1 MTPIQTLPCAVPIA
15 SLVMRLKRFSRGFT
29 LVELLMAAGLGVVF
43 CGLAAQLLIGDLA
56 HGRAL
61 ARRLQLRRLQR
72 RTLMLVK
79 GDLSRA
85 DHWQLQPAS
94 DPGWRCSMAGRQ
106 PLIAI
111 SSAEGVAAVVY
122 SLGPPPS
129 SIWRG
134 QVLMRCG
141 PSFDLQGQPNL
152 EGAYQNRVVLDQV
165 EALHVEQDPD
175 RLLLRLEI
183 QQRLPGSDQLLRS
196 SAVG

>member
-1 MTPIQTLPCAVPIA
+1 MAPCAVPIA
-15 SLVMRLKRFSRGFT
+15 NPVMRLKRYDRGFT
-29 LVELLMAAGLGVVF
+29 LVELLLAAALGALF
-43 CGLAAQLLIGDLA
+43 CGLAAQLLIGELA
-56 HGRAL
+56 HGSAL

-79 GDLSRA
+79 GDLSDA
-85 DHWQLQPAS
+85 DHWQLQPAF
-94 DPGWRCSMAGRQ
+94 DPSWRCSMAGRQ

-111 SSAEGVAAVVY
+111 STAEGTAAVVY
-122 SLGPPPS
+122 SLGRPPS

-152 EGAYQNRVVLDQV
+152 EGAYQSRVVLDQV
-165 EALHVEQDPD
+165 EALLLEQDPQ
-175 RLLLRLEI
+175 LPLLRLEI

>member
-1 MTPIQTLPCAVPIA
+1 
-15 SLVMRLKRFSRGFT
+15 
-29 LVELLMAAGLGVVF
+29 MA
-43 CGLAAQLLIGDLA
+43 Q
-56 HGRAL
+56 
-61 ARRLQLRRLQR
+61 
-72 RTLMLVK
+72 
-79 GDLSRA
+79 
-85 DHWQLQPAS
+85 
-94 DPGWRCSMAGRQ
+94 RQ

-111 SSAEGVAAVVY
+111 SSVEGAAAVVY

-165 EALHVEQDPD
+165 EALLLEQDPQ
-175 RLLLRLEI
+175 LPLLRLEI

>member
-1 MTPIQTLPCAVPIA
+1 
-15 SLVMRLKRFSRGFT
+15 MRLKRHNRGFT
-29 LVELLMAAGLGVVF
+29 LVELLLAAGLGVVF
-43 CGLAAQLLIGDLA
+43 CSQAAQLLIGDLA
-56 HGRAL
+56 HGSAL

-79 GDLSRA
+79 GDLSDA
-85 DHWQLQPAS
+85 EHWQLQPGF
-94 DPGWRCSMAGRQ
+94 DPNWRCSMAQRQ

-111 SSAEGVAAVVY
+111 SSVEGAAAVVY

-152 EGAYQNRVVLDQV
+152 EGPYQNRVVLDQV
-165 EALHVEQDPD
+165 ETFHVEQDPQ
-175 RLLLRLEI
+175 LPLLRLEI

>member
-1 MTPIQTLPCAVPIA
+1 
-15 SLVMRLKRFSRGFT
+15 MRLKRDRRGFT
-29 LVELLMAAGLGVVF
+29 LVELLLAAGLGVVF

-56 HGRAL
+56 HGSAL

-79 GDLSRA
+79 GDLSDA
-85 DHWQLQPAS
+85 DNWQLQPAF
-94 DPGWRCSMAGRQ
+94 DPNWRCSMAGRQ

-111 SSAEGVAAVVY
+111 STAEGAAAVVY

-152 EGAYQNRVVLDQV
+152 EGSYQNRVVLDQV
-165 EALHVEQDPD
+165 EAFLLEQDPQ
-175 RLLLRLEI
+175 LPLLRLEI

>member
-1 MTPIQTLPCAVPIA
+1 
-15 SLVMRLKRFSRGFT
+15 MRLKRQSCGFT
-29 LVELLMAAGLGVVF
+29 LVELLLAAGLGVVF
-43 CGLAAQLLIGDLA
+43 CSLAAQLLIGDLA
-56 HGRAL
+56 DGSAL

-85 DHWQLQPAS
+85 DHWQLQPAI
-94 DPGWRCSMAGRQ
+94 DPGWRCAMAGRQ

-111 SSAEGVAAVVY
+111 RSTDGAAAVVY

-129 SIWRG
+129 SIWKG

-141 PSFDLQGQPNL
+141 PSFTLQGQPNL

-165 EALHVEQDPD
+165 EAFHLEQDPQ
-175 RLLLRLEI
+175 LPLLRLEI
-183 QQRLPGSDQLLRS
+183 QQRWPGSDQLLRS